1 MEMTETINRIF
12 DGYKGI
18 LAADESTPTI
28 QKRFDSVGM
37 SSTPETRHD
46 YRHNLFSTEGLERY
60 IGGVIL
66 YDETIRNKETIAPL
80 LDKGIALGIKVDG
93 GAKPYNKTGGNLT
106 EGLDGLT
113 ERLREYK
120 DLGAKFAKW
129 RAVINVNDTDTC
141 LLANAWTLARYA
153 RKCQEEKIVPIVE
166 PEVLMDGVQTI
177 WKSFDKTE
185 KILHILFDA
194 LYWERV
200 DLEQIILK
208 PNMVVSGYKGAV
220 RERSE
225 GVSAATLNCLRRT
238 VPSAVPAIAFL
249 SGGQKDEEAI
259 NNLAEMNKSSYLPW
273 IASFSFGRTM
283 QNGALK
289 LWADNQKGEAKSWTW
304 ERAKACSEAVTGK
317 SIRQEK

>member
-12 DGYKGI
+12 DKRKGL

-80 LDKGIALGIKVDG
+80 LDKGITLGIKVDG
-93 GAKPYNKTGGNLT
+93 GAKPYNKTGGKLT

-120 DLGAKFAKW
+120 DLGAEFAKW
-129 RAVINVNDTDTC
+129 RAVIDVNDADTC

-177 WKSFDKTE
+177 WKSFDVTE

-208 PNMVVSGYKGAV
+208 PNMIVSGYKSAI

-225 GVSAATLNCLRRT
+225 GVSAATLNCFQRT

-259 NNLAEMNKSSYLPW
+259 NNLAEMNKQSYLPW
-273 IASFSFGRTM
+273 MASFSFGRTM
-283 QNGALK
+283 QSGALE
-289 LWADNQKGEAKSWTW
+289 LWAANKKSDARHWTF
-304 ERAKACSEAVTGK
+304 ERAKDCSQAVSGK
-317 SIRQEK
+317 SVSWEK